1 RFVLEER
8 LEHGRIGTMYRA
20 LDRLRALDGR
30 AYVAVLILPAEIV
43 RSAEQLAAFERELD
57 IVRMLS
63 HPNIV
68 RIFSLERDGDIAFLV
83 LEWVDGES
91 LRSVMQSLLPE
102 TVCEEDA
109 LGVVRAVGNA
119 LVYAHARGI
128 VHGDIRPENVLVTAR
143 GEVRL
148 LFTPACFARTAPF

>member
-1 RFVLEER
+1 MLGENTAWSDKTSAPLGRTPAILCDRFVLEER

-20 LDRLRALDGR
+20 RDRLRALDGR

-119 LVYAHARGI
+119 LVYAHAR
-128 VHGDIRPENVLVTAR
+128 
-143 GEVRL
+143 
-148 LFTPACFARTAPF
+148 